1 MNVSDMTLDE
11 LLALQNEVKQGIEKQ
26 KDNAILSIVETMKAM
41 GIGIEEIAKFH
52 TAPVATTKTGK
63 GGYTRKPKYRNP
75 LDPNQTWGGVGKM
88 PKWFAA
94 NLANGYSKESMLI
107 PS

>member
-63 GGYTRKPKYRNP
+63 GGYTRTPKYRNP
-75 LDPNQTWGGVGKM
+75 LDANQTWGGVGKM
-88 PKWFAA
+88 PNWFAA
-94 NLANGYSKESMLI
+94 NLANGYLKESMLI

>member
-1 MNVSDMTLDE
+1 MNVSELSLDE

-26 KDNAILSIVETMKAM
+26 KDSAILSIVETMKAI
-41 GIGIEEIAKFH
+41 GIGIDEIAKFH
-52 TAPVATTKTGK
+52 TAPVTTTKTGK

-75 LDPNQTWGGVGKM
+75 LDTTQTWGGVGKM
-88 PKWFAA
+88 PKWFAE
-94 NLANGYSKESMLI
+94 NVANGYTKESMLI